1 MISIAAIFRVGINY
15 KSTKMLLGQLKCMY
29 AHVYKDTCASVA
41 STVDSMLNT
50 WQHAQILQ
58 IQLQQQVVYAVK
70 LENSFI

>member
-15 KSTKMLLGQLKCMY
+15 KSTKMLSGQLKYMLN
-29 AHVYKDTCASVA
+29 VYKDTCASVA